1 MSDLRV
7 IAEIIAKPG
16 SEDVIRGAL
25 SQLAS
30 ATRSEDGCSTYEL
43 FESAAAPGT
52 FFTLESWHGQVELDS
67 HMQTDHVAAAFAVAA
82 EHVAAA
88 PAIHPLTPVEG

>member
-25 SQLAS
+25 SKLAS
-30 ATRSEDGCSTYEL
+30 ATQSEDGCNTYEL

-52 FFTLESWHGQVELDS
+52 FFTLESWCSQADLDA
-67 HMQTDHVAAAFAVAA
+67 HMQTDHVAAAFAVAG
-82 EHVAAA
+82 EHVSAA